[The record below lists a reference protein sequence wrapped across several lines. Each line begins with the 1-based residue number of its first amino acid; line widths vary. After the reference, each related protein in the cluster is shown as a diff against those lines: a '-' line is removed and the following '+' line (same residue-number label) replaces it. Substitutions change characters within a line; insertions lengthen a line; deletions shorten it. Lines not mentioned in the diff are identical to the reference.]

1 MMARSSDDG
10 GGAVSYL
17 SPSFPALVRVGFPV
31 FSLSLSLSLAF
42 A

>member
-1 MMARSSDDG
+1 MARSSDDG

-31 FSLSLSLSLAF
+31 FSLSLSLAF